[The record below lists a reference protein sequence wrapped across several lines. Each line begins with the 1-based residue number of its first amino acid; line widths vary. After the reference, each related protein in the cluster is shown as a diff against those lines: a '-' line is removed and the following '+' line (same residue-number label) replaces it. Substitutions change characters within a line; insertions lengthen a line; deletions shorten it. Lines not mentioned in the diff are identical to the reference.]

1 MQYCEALVL
10 FLKSELLLSGIVETF
25 RLLIL
30 LLFKTKQE
38 RFDATQIQ

>member
-1 MQYCEALVL
+1 MQYCEAFVLLV
-10 FLKSELLLSGIVETF
+10 KSELLLSENVETF